1 MANDCTISNPPQLT
15 LLLAGRVEP
24 LNATPCLSLFIGGG
38 GGGGGGLFIRPGPEC
53 L

>member
-15 LLLAGRVEP
+15 LLLAWIPGRVEP

-38 GGGGGGLFIRPGPEC
+38 GGLVYPARS
-53 L
+53 